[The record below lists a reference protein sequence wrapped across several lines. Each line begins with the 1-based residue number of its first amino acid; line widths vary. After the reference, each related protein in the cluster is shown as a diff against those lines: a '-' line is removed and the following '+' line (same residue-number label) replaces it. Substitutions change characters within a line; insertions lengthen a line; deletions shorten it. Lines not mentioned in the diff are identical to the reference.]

1 MYAFFYRINDPNVS
15 EITEKAVLDATLS
28 NISKNKATSHR
39 TMMPGDIT
47 QSKSFLSTFNFVK
60 FS

>member
-1 MYAFFYRINDPNVS
+1 MLFYRINDPNVS
-15 EITEKAVLDATLS
+15 EITGKTVLDATLS
-28 NISKNKATSHR
+28 NISKNRATSHR
-39 TMMPGDIT
+39 TTMMPGDIT